1 MSTRDKDITAE
12 FIKCYREH
20 TSLWNNKKTLNKQLR
35 QQAYAKLTKILK
47 KCDPNANKDTV
58 TKKINC
64 LRTNFKSEYKKMQQQ
79 LATEGPEVA
88 FASRS
93 PHFQSLLFLAESD
106 SLYKKGNKSKDDVQV
121 QPIQIVSMSPIRDTS
136 SSTFDEGG
144 GNRYSDEIFDG
155 MREEEVDM
163 SGQTAKGRGSN
174 DDSDSIFDYDRFQ
187 FDDDEYDAFGKY
199 VAAQMKSMDE
209 RQRIYLK
216 RVINKAIFSG
226 EMKRLSEKTKLV
238 G

>member
-1 MSTRDKDITAE
+1 MSTRDKDVTAE

-20 TSLWNNKKTLNKQLR
+20 TSLWNSKKTLNKELR

-79 LATEGPEVA
+79 LAAEGPEVA

-106 SLYKKGNKSKDDVQV
+106 SLYKKGSKSKDDVPV
-121 QPIQIVSMSPIRDTS
+121 QPIQIVSMSP
-136 SSTFDEGG
+136 
-144 GNRYSDEIFDG
+144 
-155 MREEEVDM
+155 V
-163 SGQTAKGRGSN
+163 SN
-174 DDSDSIFDYDRFQ
+174 APPYF
-187 FDDDEYDAFGKY
+187 
-199 VAAQMKSMDE
+199 
-209 RQRIYLK
+209 YLYLF
-216 RVINKAIFSG
+216 NKISCWFI
-226 EMKRLSEKTKLV
+226 KLIAD
-238 G
+238 